1 MGKAIYRVLSN
12 EEALRKYGTGSFV
25 FVGGS
30 GLVPDKTTDDT
41 EAQSQESPPEN
52 REKQDEDEKRP

>member
-1 MGKAIYRVLSN
+1 MGKLTHRKLSN
-12 EEALRKYGTGSFV
+12 EELLKEYGTGTFV

>member
-12 EEALRKYGTGSFV
+12 EEALRKYGTGTFV

>member
-12 EEALRKYGTGSFV
+12 EEALRKYGTGTFV

-30 GLVPDKTTDDT
+30 GLVPDKTTDET

>member
-12 EEALRKYGTGSFV
+12 EEALRKYGTGTFV
-25 FVGGS
+25 FVGGF

-41 EAQSQESPPEN
+41 EAQSQESPSEN